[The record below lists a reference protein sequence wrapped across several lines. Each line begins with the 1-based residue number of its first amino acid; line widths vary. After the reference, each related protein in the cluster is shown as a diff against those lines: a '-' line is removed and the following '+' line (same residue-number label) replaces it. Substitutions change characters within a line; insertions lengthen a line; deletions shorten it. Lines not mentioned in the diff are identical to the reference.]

1 MISADGDSLFT
12 CVRWPR
18 SKSPKRAESL
28 ANLERLLPWDDLE
41 KIVRGVYL
49 SDKRSTG
56 RPGYPAMMLLRC
68 LVVRWFWN
76 LSDDQTEAVILDSY
90 ATARFIGTDPWKP
103 KPPSASLIRG
113 FRKHLD
119 FHGVLNDI
127 KSKIDACFND
137 AGIKV
142 WCGLVREP
150 VFKRTAARVVPE
162 SLANCASTGND

>member
-76 LSDDQTEAVILDSY
+76 LSDDQTEAVILD
-90 ATARFIGTDPWKP
+90 ILK
-103 KPPSASLIRG
+103 
-113 FRKHLD
+113 
-119 FHGVLNDI
+119 
-127 KSKIDACFND
+127 
-137 AGIKV
+137 
-142 WCGLVREP
+142 
-150 VFKRTAARVVPE
+150 
-162 SLANCASTGND
+162 